1 MVSTVSRI
9 RRISVDLLVYL
20 YIIEIGDW
28 GIGTQHVT
36 VESNVKLSLGYA
48 CYHKLRII
56 LLLH

>member
-28 GIGTQHVT
+28 NSTCYGGVRCEIMLLQITFNFAT
-36 VESNVKLSLGYA
+36 SLIS
-48 CYHKLRII
+48 CY
-56 LLLH
+56 